1 MMGKL
6 GGGEEKLFYAFSI
19 EDAVPQDHLLRRIDR
34 FLDLSELR
42 AELQPYYS
50 AIGRPSVDP
59 ELMVRMLLV
68 GYRFGIRSERRLCEE
83 VHLNLAYRWFCRLG
97 LEDRVPDH
105 STFSKARHGRFRDAG
120 LFRSLFEAT
129 VRRCMAEGLVGGEG
143 FATDAS
149 LINADASKNRSAWKG
164 EPVDWA
170 DPKIA
175 SRPVGEYLDAL
186 GSGPKVKEKARVSLT
201 DPAAQWTCAHGG
213 PAHFAWSTN
222 YLLDV
227 EASVIVDVEASPAVR
242 PAEVAASRLMV
253 DRAEE
258 RFGLKPKRLMGDT
271 AYGSAEMLG
280 WMVSEKGIEPHVA
293 LLRQPDRKKA
303 DGFGRSDFSYDLSD
317 DAYTCP
323 TGKKLKRFRRE
334 GRAKKA
340 KPPSDGTYRYY
351 ALKADC
357 EGCPLKPRCCP
368 GQPMRKIPRSIHED
382 ARDGVRR
389 LQPTEAY
396 AASQRDR
403 KKVEMAFAH
412 LKRNLGLRRLRLKGP
427 TGAQDEFLLAATVQN
442 LRKLAERVPSAAVA
456 AA

>member
-1 MMGKL
+1 
-6 GGGEEKLFYAFSI
+6 
-19 EDAVPQDHLLRRIDR
+19 
-34 FLDLSELR
+34 
-42 AELQPYYS
+42 
-50 AIGRPSVDP
+50 
-59 ELMVRMLLV
+59 
-68 GYRFGIRSERRLCEE
+68 
-83 VHLNLAYRWFCRLG
+83 
-97 LEDRVPDH
+97 
-105 STFSKARHGRFRDAG
+105 
-120 LFRSLFEAT
+120 
-129 VRRCMAEGLVGGEG
+129 MAEGLVGGEG

-164 EPVDWA
+164 EPVDWS
-170 DPKIA
+170 DPRIA
-175 SRPVGEYLDAL
+175 SRPVDEYLDAL
-186 GSGPKVKEKARVSLT
+186 DGGPKVKEKARVSLT

-253 DRAEE
+253 DRTEE

-303 DGFGRSDFSYDLSD
+303 DGLGRSDFAYDREE

-323 TGKKLKRFRRE
+323 AGKKLKRFRRE

-340 KPPSDGTYRYY
+340 KPPSDDTYRYY

-357 EGCPLKPRCCP
+357 DACPLKPRCCP

-382 ARDGVRR
+382 ARDVVRR

-412 LKRNLGLRRLRLKGP
+412 LKRNLGLRRLRLRGP

-442 LRKLAERVPSAAVA
+442 LRKLAQRVPSVA
-456 AA
+456 AGAA